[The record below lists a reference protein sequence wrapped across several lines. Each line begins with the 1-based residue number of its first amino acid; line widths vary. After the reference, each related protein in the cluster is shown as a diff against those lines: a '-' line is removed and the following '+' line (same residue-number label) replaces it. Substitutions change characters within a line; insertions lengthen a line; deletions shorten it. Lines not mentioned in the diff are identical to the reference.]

1 MTLNAIIANFQ
12 TFKLVDLLDIIIISF
27 LIYQLLGIVNR
38 TRAGQLFKG
47 ALLVMAVYLV
57 AETLNM
63 RTVTWLLNSLLQVG
77 LLTLVVLFQPE
88 IRRALERMGQT
99 DQWAAK
105 LFNVKGRYNDPS
117 LKGAWRSAIIAICD
131 AAERFSETKTG
142 ALIVLERHTNLSE
155 IVRTGTPVN
164 SAVNLEVLGTIFYEG
179 TPLHDGAAIIENGRI
194 KAAGC
199 VLPLSNNLDLGKDMG
214 TRHRACLGIAENSDA
229 IAIVVSE
236 ETGIISMA
244 KNGVLIRHFDRQTL
258 YTRLVDEM
266 IPKETAAEK
275 TAVAH
280 KKNILDDR
288 RIRLALSVLGAIVA
302 WMVVTIIVQPG
313 TTNTIYNVPVDYTYD
328 SAAYTSRGLS
338 IVSAQDKTVN
348 LKISGDGYT
357 IGGLTAS
364 DFVVYPDFSSVRDSG
379 EKTLRLLVRGANGL
393 LNGVTVTMEGNDN
406 TVDVVFDVVEEKTLP
421 VTVTTNYLTI
431 ADGYILYSTDV
442 SKENITLSGP
452 SSELDKAVTCTA
464 EVTYS
469 GELTESVTLSTPLR
483 FYTSGG
489 REVKFEYTEL
499 EENSVD
505 VTLQVYKM
513 ATLPVNVN
521 FINAPRDFDD
531 SVLVYALSRKQL
543 KVAGPEAKIDM
554 LSTLPIGSIDLSTF
568 TLNKSYELPID
579 LPTDIYLLDNIST
592 ITVSFDCSALETK
605 TMNLPNTCVQVVNL
619 PPTYQLTVQT
629 ERLMNVTLCG
639 PKNAMASLTPE
650 QVVIEIDAED
660 FSVATGEQNI
670 ACRLYVPSNG
680 KIFALGSYVLQCRID
695 SN

>member
-12 TFKLVDLLDIIIISF
+12 TFKLVDLLDIIIIAF

-77 LLTLVVLFQPE
+77 LLTLLFQPE

-179 TPLHDGAAIIENGRI
+179 TPLHDGAAIIEDGRI

-258 YTRLVDEM
+258 YTRLIDEM
-266 IPKETAAEK
+266 IPKE
-275 TAVAH
+275 
-280 KKNILDDR
+280 
-288 RIRLALSVLGAIVA
+288 
-302 WMVVTIIVQPG
+302 P
-313 TTNTIYNVPVDYTYD
+313 
-328 SAAYTSRGLS
+328 
-338 IVSAQDKTVN
+338 
-348 LKISGDGYT
+348 
-357 IGGLTAS
+357 
-364 DFVVYPDFSSVRDSG
+364 
-379 EKTLRLLVRGANGL
+379 
-393 LNGVTVTMEGNDN
+393 
-406 TVDVVFDVVEEKTLP
+406 VVEKST
-421 VTVTTNYLTI
+421 
-431 ADGYILYSTDV
+431 ADTWKDRAKSLMKWV
-442 SKENITLSGP
+442 SQK
-452 SSELDKAVTCTA
+452 
-464 EVTYS
+464 
-469 GELTESVTLSTPLR
+469 GE
-483 FYTSGG
+483 
-489 REVKFEYTEL
+489 
-499 EENSVD
+499 D
-505 VTLQVYKM
+505 
-513 ATLPVNVN
+513 
-521 FINAPRDFDD
+521 
-531 SVLVYALSRKQL
+531 
-543 KVAGPEAKIDM
+543 
-554 LSTLPIGSIDLSTF
+554 
-568 TLNKSYELPID
+568 
-579 LPTDIYLLDNIST
+579 
-592 ITVSFDCSALETK
+592 
-605 TMNLPNTCVQVVNL
+605 
-619 PPTYQLTVQT
+619 
-629 ERLMNVTLCG
+629 
-639 PKNAMASLTPE
+639 E
-650 QVVIEIDAED
+650 Q
-660 FSVATGEQNI
+660 Q
-670 ACRLYVPSNG
+670 
-680 KIFALGSYVLQCRID
+680 
-695 SN
+695 